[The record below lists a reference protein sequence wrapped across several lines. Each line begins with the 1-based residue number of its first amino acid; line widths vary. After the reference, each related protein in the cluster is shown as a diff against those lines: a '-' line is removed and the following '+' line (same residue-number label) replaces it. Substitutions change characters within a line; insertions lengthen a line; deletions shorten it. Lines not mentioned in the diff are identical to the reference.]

1 MGSLSTTKLF
11 ILIVIAFVSL
21 LVFVIGFNPFSFG
34 DAYFRP
40 RSNPP
45 ASSSNPE
52 FIVLPDDAQPTEVN
66 IDR

>member
-1 MGSLSTTKLF
+1 MSTTKYFL
-11 ILIVIAFVSL
+11 LIVIAFILL
-21 LVFVIGFNPFSFG
+21 LVFVIGFDPFAFG

-45 ASSSNPE
+45 ASTSNPE